1 MHEYAQIKMFTILGF
16 PNIYIFGFH
25 IYIYGVNLSVQGRT
39 GYIYIFQKDVHV
51 ILLINKLM

>member
-25 IYIYGVNLSVQGRT
+25 IYIWGQLSVQGRT